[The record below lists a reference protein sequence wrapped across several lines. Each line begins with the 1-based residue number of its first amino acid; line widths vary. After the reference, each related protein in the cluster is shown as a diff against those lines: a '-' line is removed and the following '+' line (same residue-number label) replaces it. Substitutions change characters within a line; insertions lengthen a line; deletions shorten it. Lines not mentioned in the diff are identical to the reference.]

1 MASTISDL
9 NFWVYFQAELLYHLK
24 KKALNYDMQLVGE
37 KKRKGGGG
45 QGKGILISETNK
57 KMQSQLDWSQS
68 PKKEAALQEGQD
80 NSLCC

>member
-9 NFWVYFQAELLYHLK
+9 NLWVYFQAELLYHLK
-24 KKALNYDMQLVGE
+24 KKAFNYDMQLVGE
-37 KKRKGGGG
+37 KKRKRGG

-57 KMQSQLDWSQS
+57 KMQSQLDWSLS